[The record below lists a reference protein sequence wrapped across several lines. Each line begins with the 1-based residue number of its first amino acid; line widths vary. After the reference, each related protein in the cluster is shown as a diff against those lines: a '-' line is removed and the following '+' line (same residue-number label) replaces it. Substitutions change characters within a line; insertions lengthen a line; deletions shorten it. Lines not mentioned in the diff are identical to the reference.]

1 MAVDGESPASLNTD
15 LFQQLSSLTK
25 EGKGKG
31 ERKGGGKGCY
41 IPDNY
46 LWVKFHLC
54 SLLKLLVSPPILCGT
69 SSLAADTMCMYQR
82 VITTF
87 IIIWNWKQPKTQSTQ
102 HNGIEIKQKAKPDEQ
117 LGADSSLPFEK
128 GSQ

>member
-1 MAVDGESPASLNTD
+1 MVDGESPASLNTD

-54 SLLKLLVSPPILCGT
+54 SLLKLLVSPP
-69 SSLAADTMCMYQR
+69 SS
-82 VITTF
+82 V
-87 IIIWNWKQPKTQSTQ
+87 
-102 HNGIEIKQKAKPDEQ
+102 EQ
-117 LGADSSLPFEK
+117 APWQQTPCACTKGLSPHSS
-128 GSQ
+128 